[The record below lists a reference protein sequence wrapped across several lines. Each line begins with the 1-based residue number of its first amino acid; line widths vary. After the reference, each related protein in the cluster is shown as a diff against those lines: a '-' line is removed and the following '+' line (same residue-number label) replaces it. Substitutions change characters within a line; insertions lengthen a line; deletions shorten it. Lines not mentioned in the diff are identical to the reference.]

1 LTHAALMNELAHM
14 ALTPLSPLTPFA
26 LTLAQT
32 APAAAAPAAAKTALD
47 YVASGGPVGAVLIL
61 LSILGLA
68 LAIVHIVQARLAALA
83 PPDLVQRLDQALK
96 AGDIPATLAICDDK
110 ENECFLTRVIA
121 SGIRRCSRSALGF
134 LEIRSAL
141 EDAGVREIE
150 RLSRVTDALGL
161 IAAVGPML
169 GLLGT
174 VFGMIGAFT
183 SISDL
188 DGAAR
193 SRELAGFMS
202 LALVT
207 TAMGLAVAIPC
218 TVAWSIARRRVERLA
233 GEVGEIAEG
242 LVTYIENK
250 SQARAPDPAATSAAR
265 PPQPRPAP
273 RPVGGAVGGAVQP

>member
-1 LTHAALMNELAHM
+1 LNHAVVMEPLAGLMAQLAM
-14 ALTPLSPLTPFA
+14 AQAETPAPQASSK
-26 LTLAQT
+26 TL
-32 APAAAAPAAAKTALD
+32 LD
-47 YVASGGPVGAVLIL
+47 YLIAGGPVGLMLIL

-68 LAIVHIVQARLAALA
+68 LIIVHMVQARLAALA
-83 PPDLVQRLDQALK
+83 PADIVLRLEQTLK
-96 AGDIPATLAICDDK
+96 VGDIPATLAICDAK

-121 SGIRRCSRSALGF
+121 SGIRRCSRSAIGF
-134 LEIRSAL
+134 LEIRSAI
-141 EDAGVREIE
+141 EDAGVREVE

-183 SISDL
+183 SISEL
-188 DGAAR
+188 EGAAR

-207 TAMGLAVAIPC
+207 TAMGLGVAIPC
-218 TVAWSIARRRVERLA
+218 TIVWSLARRRVERLA

-242 LVTYIENK
+242 LATLIENK
-250 SQARAPDPAATSAAR
+250 SDA
-265 PPQPRPAP
+265 PRPAP
-273 RPVGGAVGGAVQP
+273 AARAPQAAAAASASRVAPPRPAPVAGGATQP

>member
-1 LTHAALMNELAHM
+1 LIHAAMMNEL
-14 ALTPLSPLTPFA
+14 S
-26 LTLAQT
+26 TLAVVAALGQAAQDGT
-32 APAAAAPAAAKTALD
+32 APPAAKTALD
-47 YVASGGPVGAVLIL
+47 YLISGGPVGGLLIL

-68 LAIVHIVQARLAALA
+68 LIIVHAVQARLAALA
-83 PPDLVQRLDQALK
+83 PPDLVLRLEQSLK

-110 ENECFLTRVIA
+110 ENECFLTRVIG

-150 RLSRVTDALGL
+150 RLSRITDALGL

-218 TVAWSIARRRVERLA
+218 TVAWSVARRRVERLA

-242 LVTYIENK
+242 LATYIENK
-250 SQARAPDPAATSAAR
+250 SDARIPSMPTAPAAAR
-265 PPQPRPAP
+265 PTQPRPAP
-273 RPVGGAVGGAVQP
+273 RPVGGAAQP

>member
-1 LTHAALMNELAHM
+1 MNELASL
-14 ALTPLSPLTPFA
+14 AAASSA
-26 LTLAQT
+26 LAQAT
-32 APAAAAPAAAKTALD
+32 PAAETPQAKTALD
-47 YVASGGPVGAVLIL
+47 YVASGGIVGFVLIL

-68 LAIVHIVQARLAALA
+68 LIIVHAVQARLAALA
-83 PPDLVQRLDQALK
+83 PVDIVQRLEQALK
-96 AGDIPATLAICDDK
+96 AGDIPGTLAICDAK

-134 LEIRSAL
+134 LEIRAAL

-183 SISDL
+183 SISEL
-188 DGAAR
+188 EGAAR

-242 LVTYIENK
+242 LAIYIENK
-250 SQARAPDPAATSAAR
+250 SDARGPSAPVLPRAAA
-265 PPQPRPAP
+265 PRPAP
-273 RPVGGAVGGAVQP
+273 RPATAGPAATGGVAGEVTRP